1 MAWTLW
7 FVRNNAGFRMARD
20 EVAVL
25 VASGTGTATVFLTAS
40 YGGVPGAIASVLL
53 TALAAAIA
61 VASLSAL
68 SRRRPVL
75 PEPLRRL
82 RAIVSERESLRKP

>member
-1 MAWTLW
+1 M
-7 FVRNNAGFRMARD
+7 
-20 EVAVL
+20 
-25 VASGTGTATVFLTAS
+25 FLTAS

-68 SRRRPVL
+68 SRRRPA
-75 PEPLRRL
+75 RWHAT
-82 RAIVSERESLRKP
+82 AIARNR